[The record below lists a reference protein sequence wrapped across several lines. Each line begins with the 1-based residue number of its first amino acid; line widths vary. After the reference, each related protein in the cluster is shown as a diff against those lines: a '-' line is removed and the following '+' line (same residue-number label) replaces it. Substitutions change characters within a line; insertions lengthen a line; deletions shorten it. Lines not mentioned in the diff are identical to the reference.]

1 MNSSKA
7 FRGQVDASYLTQ
19 AAAIFSSLKKLSYER
34 LSVDKESF
42 LLDVGCG
49 PGTDVSA
56 LTHLVGP
63 TGCIIGIDL
72 EIGMLKQTSATAAFT
87 ADQGYF
93 IQSDGLQLPFQENV
107 FDGCRSERLFMH
119 LDQPERCLA
128 EMIRVTKPGGK
139 IVVIDTDWCSLSIDT
154 PFPEIERALSEYRLR
169 RVLKNG
175 YSGRSLYRQFTQ
187 CGLADVQVETYPLC
201 VTDRNLFYFVTMQG
215 IIEEQALAEHCI
227 TTEQLSSWRHE
238 IQRAAD
244 TGCFYASANM
254 VMASAVKPQR

>member
-19 AAAIFSSLKKLSYER
+19 AAAIFKSLKKLSYER
-34 LSVDKESF
+34 LSVSKESF

-49 PGTDVSA
+49 PGPDVVELANMVES
-56 LTHLVGP
+56 
-63 TGCIIGIDL
+63 TGCVVGIDL
-72 EIGMLKQTSATAAFT
+72 EIGMLKQASTTAAS
-87 ADQGYF
+87 AVDKGYF
-93 IQSDGLQLPFQENV
+93 VQGDGLQLPFQDNV

-119 LDQPERCLA
+119 LDQPELA
-128 EMIRVTKPGGK
+128 LTEMIRVTKPGGK

-154 PFPEIERALSEYRLR
+154 PFPEIERALTEYRLM

-175 YSGRSLYRQFTQ
+175 YSGRSLYRQLTQ
-187 CGLADVQVETYPLC
+187 CRLADVQVETYPLC
-201 VTDRNLFYFVTMQG
+201 VTDRDLFYFVTMQG

-227 TTEQLSSWRHE
+227 TAEQLGTWRRE
-238 IQRAAD
+238 IQRAAA

-254 VMASAVKPQR
+254 VMASAVKPQD